1 MKNNKIEVRGIIVS
15 SDWDVSFMFPYI
27 KKGIITPESYV
38 RKQIEELDT
47 KKDIDLYINSPGGSV
62 FSGNEMINTLQDWKI
77 KNGKKINVT
86 IGAMAASMGSA
97 IMVSVGDTTKVHTNS
112 KIMFHSAKG
121 GNEGGPEA
129 MRDTAELLEQI
140 NSDIKVKLLS
150 KYDLAPETIEEWFKE
165 GREGWISSD
174 EAMKIGMA
182 SEIIGGTDTLPESA
196 DNIESMLNERGMQ
209 IAALT
214 LKKFKTGE
222 TKMEKLTMLIKSIF
236 SAGQKV
242 SEEDVELAFAEL
254 EADEEVIEEVVEEAE
269 EVEDGTD
276 KETAEDEL
284 DSVESTDN
292 TADEGE
298 ADGESEGDAESDG
311 DATEDAEVEEEL
323 AEEETAEEEVEVEE
337 VVEDSDNIVD
347 MLDTQAEMQEACI
360 ELSEKVES
368 LNLALNKKQSEN
380 DKMKANVEKLTSKLE
395 RLLGN
400 GTTFKEEESAPADWD
415 TCLEKCDRDYVV
427 ARKTYPKVFAK
438 FMGLKK

>member
-1 MKNNKIEVRGIIVS
+1 
-15 SDWDVSFMFPYI
+15 
-27 KKGIITPESYV
+27 
-38 RKQIEELDT
+38 
-47 KKDIDLYINSPGGSV
+47 
-62 FSGNEMINTLQDWKI
+62 
-77 KNGKKINVT
+77 
-86 IGAMAASMGSA
+86 
-97 IMVSVGDTTKVHTNS
+97 
-112 KIMFHSAKG
+112 
-121 GNEGGPEA
+121 
-129 MRDTAELLEQI
+129 
-140 NSDIKVKLLS
+140 
-150 KYDLAPETIEEWFKE
+150 
-165 GREGWISSD
+165 
-174 EAMKIGMA
+174 MKIGMA

-254 EADEEVIEEVVEEAE
+254 EADEEVIDEVMEEVAEETEVVEEEAAEEVVEEEAEVVEDAE
-269 EVEDGTD
+269 EV
-276 KETAEDEL
+276 A
-284 DSVESTDN
+284 
-292 TADEGE
+292 
-298 ADGESEGDAESDG
+298 
-311 DATEDAEVEEEL
+311 EEEL
-323 AEEETAEEEVEVEE
+323 TEEETAEEEVEVEE

-360 ELSEKVES
+360 ELSGKVES